1 MLNYQRVYN
10 VHYWS
15 WLCIDAFPS
24 AQHDPVN
31 ICESMVA
38 TKRLNILLGLQVFLN
53 LTGEA

>member
-1 MLNYQRVYN
+1 M
-10 VHYWS
+10 
-15 WLCIDAFPS
+15 CIIDHDCALMPFPS